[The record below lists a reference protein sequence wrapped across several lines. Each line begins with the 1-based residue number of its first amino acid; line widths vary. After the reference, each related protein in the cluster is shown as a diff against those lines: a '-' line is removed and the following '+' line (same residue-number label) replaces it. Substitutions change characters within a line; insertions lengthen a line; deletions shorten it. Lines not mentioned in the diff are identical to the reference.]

1 MLKWIDIVRYAKMGN
16 PDPDRK
22 VNKTDEEWR
31 RQLTPEQYRVT
42 REKGTERPFSSEMC
56 SLFEPGLYAC
66 ICCNTLLFD
75 SAEKFESGTG
85 WPSFTQ
91 PVKENAIAYHTDHS
105 YGMNRVET
113 TCNTCGAHLGHVF
126 PDGPRPS
133 GLRYCIN
140 AEALIKVEKMGEK
153 ATFGGGC
160 FWCTEA
166 IFQRLQGVL
175 KVESGYSGGKTTNP
189 TYREVCSGLT
199 GHAEVI
205 QITFDPEKISYE
217 DLVKIHLSTHNP
229 TTLNQQ
235 GADIGSQYR
244 SIVLAHDLEQEKI
257 AREVIREMAPS
268 FDKEIVTVVE
278 PFIVFYKA
286 EDYHQN
292 YYNNNPEGGY
302 CTAVISPKLD
312 KFRKL
317 FREKLSGLQ

>member
-1 MLKWIDIVRYAKMGN
+1 MLKWIDVVRFAKEGN
-16 PDPDRK
+16 PEPDRTVK
-22 VNKTDEEWR
+22 KTDEEWR
-31 RQLTPEQYRVT
+31 ALLSPEQYRVT

-66 ICCNTLLFD
+66 VCCGNLLFD
-75 SAEKFESGTG
+75 SAKKFESGTG

-91 PVKENAIAYHTDHS
+91 PVKENAVAYHADHS
-105 YGMNRVET
+105 YGMNRIET
-113 TCNTCGAHLGHVF
+113 ICNTCGAHLGHVF
-126 PDGPRPS
+126 PDGPGPG

-140 AEALIKVEKMGEK
+140 AEALVKVEKEEGK

-175 KVESGYSGGKTTNP
+175 KVESGYSGGRTVNP

-199 GHAEVI
+199 GHAEVV
-205 QITFDPEKISYE
+205 QISFDPEKINYE

-235 GADIGSQYR
+235 GADVGSQYR
-244 SIVLAHDLEQEKI
+244 SIILAHDPEQEKI
-257 AREVIREMAPS
+257 AGEVIREMASS
-268 FDKEIVTVVE
+268 FDKEIVTEVE
-278 PFIVFYKA
+278 PFTAFYKA

-292 YYNNNPEGGY
+292 YYNNNPDGGY

-317 FREKLSGLQ
+317 FREKVSGQE